1 MSWSDLRVAVMAA
14 MLLLTRVAATESDG
28 FILGFG
34 GEADTAGGR
43 AVAAFGDL
51 GVTKKTWL
59 SAMLAQTMTGSGPRS
74 LDTVYAGL
82 AIDHWFEPV
91 GIRVAAAYWGDDE
104 ILDSTD
110 LRTSIYFRNEALS
123 ISADYERRNFDLTI
137 GANVLPR
144 PRVIE
149 FYGDGYGAKAR
160 LVVGDATALSLG
172 GMGYSY
178 SRDISLQPDIDILRI
193 FSSSRL
199 GLMNSL
205 LDYRF
210 SAGIDWSV
218 GSRTIDLQL
227 ERWQTVIDQG
237 YVDSIGAGLLTPVN
251 QFSDVELRFSYDYSD
266 TFGKTITL
274 SVFYYFFGA

>member
-14 MLLLTRVAATESDG
+14 MLLLTRAAAAESDG
-28 FILGFG
+28 FIFGFG

-51 GVTKKTWL
+51 GVTKETWL
-59 SAMLAQTMTGSGPRS
+59 SAMLAQTTTGSGPRS
-74 LDTVYAGL
+74 LDTVYADL
-82 AIDHWFEPV
+82 AIDHWFKPA

-104 ILDSTD
+104 VLDSGD
-110 LRTSIYFRNEALS
+110 LRASIYFRNDALA
-123 ISADYERRNFDLTI
+123 ITADYERRNFDLTI
-137 GANVLPR
+137 GANVLR

-149 FYGDGYGAKAR
+149 FYGDGYGVKAR
-160 LVVGDATALSLG
+160 LVVGDATALSLA

-178 SRDISLQPDIDILRI
+178 SRDISRQPNIDILRI

-218 GSRTIDLQL
+218 GLRTIDLRL
-227 ERWQTVIDQG
+227 ERWQTAIDQG
-237 YVDSIGAGLLTPVN
+237 YVDSIGVGFLTPVN

-274 SVFYYFFGA
+274 SVFHYFFGA

>member
-1 MSWSDLRVAVMAA
+1 MCWSDLRVAVTAA
-14 MLLLTRVAATESDG
+14 LLLLTRVATAESDG

-43 AVAAFGDL
+43 AVTVFGDL
-51 GVTKKTWL
+51 GVTNETWL
-59 SAMLAQTMTGSGPRS
+59 SAMLARTTTGSGPRS
-74 LDTVYAGL
+74 LDTIYGDL

-104 ILDSTD
+104 VLDSSD
-110 LRTSIYFRNEALS
+110 LRASIYFRNDSLS

-149 FYGDGYGAKAR
+149 FYADGYGAKAR
-160 LVVGDATALSLG
+160 LDVGDATALSIG

-178 SRDISLQPDIDILRI
+178 SRDINLQPNVDFLRI

-210 SAGIDWSV
+210 HAGIDWSV
-218 GSRTIDLQL
+218 GLRTIDLRL
-227 ERWQTVIDQG
+227 ERWQTAIDQG
-237 YVDSIGAGLLTPVN
+237 YVDSIGVGFLTPVN
-251 QFSDVELRFSYDYSD
+251 QFSDAEMRFSYDYSD
-266 TFGKTITL
+266 TFGKTITF
-274 SVFYYFFGA
+274 SVFYYFFGT